1 MGSHR
6 GSCSISSGWMLPKA
20 RISFFRLVLFVLVS
34 VLHVPSATGINLKGQ
49 KAVFQINKP
58 NEYGTLSPTIKIPP
72 LKEFTLCVDIRLK
85 MKDNKGV
92 VVFSYI
98 TDNQRNSKHELGIT
112 VTSRKLIFWLFH
124 QKIEVEKI
132 LALHRWHSLCL
143 TWHYQSK
150 EALIYVNKTLVHSK
164 TLGKKILGQN
174 GSLVLGRQH
183 RRKVDLLQIELER
196 AFVGDLYLFRLWDF
210 EKDQLS
216 ISELNC
222 EDGTIITWDSQ
233 QWDFIG
239 KILEYDTTL
248 ICCEQVFKP
257 CFKQSE
263 YELHGARISRR
274 LLAHI
279 PSNSTLA
286 SSAPNTTPESSTLNM
301 ITSLKKTGGNTFNLK
316 SKTRKTTPSTLT
328 SQNTTGNYSIGMPE
342 HQTNATEKITFTA
355 ATPSRNTT
363 ASTKTPSNLTSQNT
377 TGNYSIGMPEHQ
389 TNATEKITFTAAT
402 PSRNT
407 TASTKTPSNLT
418 SQNTTGNYSIGMP
431 EHQTN
436 ATEKTMFTAATLSQ
450 NTTGNYS
457 IGMPE
462 HQTNATEKITFT
474 AATPSRNTTAS
485 TKTPSTSTSQNT
497 TGNYS
502 VGMPEHQTNATEKI
516 TFTAATPSRN
526 TTASTKTLSTLTSQ
540 NTTGNYSIGMPEHQ
554 TNATEK
560 TMFTATTPSRNTTV
574 STKTPSTLTSQNTT
588 EILLEFTDILNATE
602 LNVTAVGAIVSN
614 LEEILQM
621 ESIDESLATSLV
633 LTISNLLNAS
643 PDVVASFSTRLIK
656 SVDAIGLKLDF
667 TTESINIT
675 SSSLALAVSK
685 FNSTAFGGSDFSIS
699 NITNL
704 QVSLDERTSQGNF
717 AAINL
722 PSSLLNK
729 LTPEEREKASRI
741 QFTFYER
748 SIFFQDPSM
757 ENTSVLNSYIIASSV
772 ANLSITNLT
781 DPVKLTFRNLKP
793 TKNTSDVQCVFW
805 DFSKNNGTGG
815 WNSAGC
821 YIIVN
826 ADNETKCECGHLTHF
841 GILLAL
847 SRDFDIDETN
857 NLILTFIT
865 YIGCGLSSILLA
877 VTLLTYLTFEKLRR
891 DYPSKIL
898 INLCVALLLLN
909 MTFLIDSWIS
919 TYNIDGLCIAVAV
932 LLHYF
937 LLVSF
942 TWMSLEAFH
951 MYLSLVKV
959 FNTYVRRYI
968 LKFCIIG
975 WGIPIIVISIVLNN
989 PHNYGLGD
997 YDKNSNS
1004 TIDTFCW
1011 IKEDIVFYIAVV
1023 GYFCVMFLLNIS
1035 MFIVVMNQLYRIKNK
1050 KQHQNAQRS
1059 ILQDMKSVTGLT
1071 FLLGITWGFA
1081 FFAWGPVNI
1090 SFMYLF
1096 AIFNTLQG
1104 AFIFIFHCLTKET
1117 VQKQW
1122 RRYLCCGK
1130 LRLSENS
1137 DWSKTATNNIKK
1149 MQPLVQSMYSTSN
1162 NSLQSNSSLFLAKD
1176 YRSYP
1181 NVNGAKF

>member
-316 SKTRKTTPSTLT
+316 SKKKIKFMAATPPRNTTARKTTPSTLT

-436 ATEKTMFTAATLSQ
+436 A
-450 NTTGNYS
+450 
-457 IGMPE
+457 
-462 HQTNATEKITFT
+462 
-474 AATPSRNTTAS
+474 
-485 TKTPSTSTSQNT
+485 
-497 TGNYS
+497 
-502 VGMPEHQTNATEKI
+502 
-516 TFTAATPSRN
+516 
-526 TTASTKTLSTLTSQ
+526 
-540 NTTGNYSIGMPEHQ
+540 TGNYSIGMPEHQ